1 MHRWQLLE
9 AGQIA
14 RCERCDAII
23 GRGHRLGT
31 SAVLALTTAAAATF
45 LVAVS
50 TPLLSLS
57 FRGGSESATLLDTI
71 SGAWSAG
78 YPLIAVVA
86 ALTALLAPA
95 MLILLRLYVLA
106 PLSIGRKPP
115 GFAACV
121 RLLHQAGRWSMLG
134 VFTIGVLLSLVR
146 LAAMADASPGPGLYA
161 LGAVTILLAA
171 TSARDEALGGPYE
184 TASQRAPT
192 RAGPMSRLR
201 ESARSR

>member
-1 MHRWQLLE
+1 MGRVEDALVVCAHCGRVHRWQLLE

-14 RCERCDAII
+14 RCERCDAVL

-31 SAVLALTTAAAATF
+31 GAVLALTTAAAATF

-57 FRGGSESATLLDTI
+57 FRGGSEAATLLDTI
-71 SGAWSAG
+71 GGAWRAG

-95 MLILLRLYVLA
+95 MLIVLRLYVLA
-106 PLSIGRKPP
+106 PLAFGRKPP
-115 GFAACV
+115 GFAGCV
-121 RLLHQAGRWSMLG
+121 RLLHQAGRWSMVG

-171 TSARDEALGGPYE
+171 I
-184 TASQRAPT
+184 
-192 RAGPMSRLR
+192 
-201 ESARSR
+201 ESAGLKHLWWTVR